1 MQRHACGRVTVIA
14 AHSPRAGCPCA
25 GLLASGLLAGARR
38 SFWHVFCQTPR
49 VAAEQRMHLTVNSH
63 KNARPV
69 LKNNFSSLSMGKPW
83 CNAFLS
89 SVSTE
94 DWKRGVCV
102 WGGGPASVRGHPGPP
117 GAGGRLHAPRCAG
130 PRTAVS
136 GWCRRAHTR
145 SRARLCAPPAPEPVK
160 SAPCAAFPLTFCC
173 EHFLL

>member
-14 AHSPRAGCPCA
+14 AHSPRAGCPCP

-102 WGGGPASVRGHPGPP
+102 CVGGVAQPLFEGIQGPQGQVAGCTHHGARGPAQLSAVGV
-117 GAGGRLHAPRCAG
+117 GAL
-130 PRTAVS
+130 T
-136 GWCRRAHTR
+136 RAHAHACVRRLRR
-145 SRARLCAPPAPEPVK
+145 SL
-160 SAPCAAFPLTFCC
+160 
-173 EHFLL
+173 

>member
-14 AHSPRAGCPCA
+14 AHSPRAGCPCP

-102 WGGGPASVRGHPGPP
+102 CVGGWPSLCSRASRAPRGRWPAARTTVRGAPHSCQ
-117 GAGGRLHAPRCAG
+117 RLVSARSHALTRTPVCAACAG
-130 PRTAVS
+130 ACEVGS
-136 GWCRRAHTR
+136 LRR
-145 SRARLCAPPAPEPVK
+145 
-160 SAPCAAFPLTFCC
+160 FPLDV
-173 EHFLL
+173 LL